1 MADVINN
8 RLKDIRD
15 SEKFPPKG
23 FNSAN
28 YPREASG
35 TITSAEILALNTTPK
50 VLISGAGEGSYI
62 IAEEAVF
69 FLDFTDTA
77 YAGSGGLSIRYTNAS
92 GDTLFNALP
101 EVAFLEATADSIQ
114 VIAPIDCVPVSGASV
129 VLCADTADPT
139 DGDSVIKWKIKYRV
153 VTF

>member
-15 SEKFPPKG
+15 SEKFPGKG
-23 FNSAN
+23 FNSTN

-35 TITSAEILALNTTPK
+35 TVTSAEILALNTTPK
-50 VLISGAGEGSYI
+50 VLISGAGENTYVI
-62 IAEEAVF
+62 VDEAVF

-77 YAGSGGLSIRYTNAS
+77 YAGSAGLSVRYTDAS
-92 GDTLFNALP
+92 GDALFNALP
-101 EVAFLEATADSIQ
+101 EVAFLEATADSIHMLK
-114 VIAPIDCVPVSGASV
+114 AIDCIPVSGAAV